1 MTAPAC
7 EVPPC
12 RVIARPQGVCAP
24 RRGGRLVRTALAVG
38 GALWLAACAGTREVI
53 IVGPPVDADQVATR
67 AENVT
72 RLREP
77 SRIVFAWSL
86 SEQGVRASGRGVARV
101 EPQYKARLDLFLQ
114 NGETAARAAMV
125 NDDLR
130 VPPGVPSN
138 LLPPAHLLWGTLG
151 IFRPALGTGLTGGE
165 RLDAGGIR
173 LTYQLPGG
181 DEVRYVLDESSRIRE
196 VEVRRGGTA
205 IQQLT
210 LTHDEEAFPA
220 EAVYRDLTSFRE
232 LRLTRESIEHVE
244 PFPPD
249 IWMQ

>member
-1 MTAPAC
+1 MKAL
-7 EVPPC
+7 V
-12 RVIARPQGVCAP
+12 
-24 RRGGRLVRTALAVG
+24 LVRRAAPTALALAGAAWVAGCG
-38 GALWLAACAGTREVI
+38 GRQEVI
-53 IVGPPVDADQVATR
+53 VIGPPVDADQVALR
-67 AENVT
+67 AESET

-101 EPQYKARLDLFLQ
+101 EPSYKARLDLFLE

-138 LLPPAHLLWGTLG
+138 ILPPAHLLWGTLG
-151 IFRPALGTGLTGGE
+151 VFRPGLGTGLTGGE
-165 RLDAGGIR
+165 RVEGEGVR
-173 LTYQLPGG
+173 LTYRLPGG
-181 DEVRYVLDESSRIRE
+181 DEVRYLLDASSRIRQ
-196 VEVRRGGTA
+196 VEVRLGGTP

-210 LTHDEEAFPA
+210 LTRDDQGFPS
-220 EAVYRDLTSFRE
+220 EAVYRDLAAFRE
-232 LRLTRESIEHVE
+232 LRLTRESVEHVE